1 MNTNSKPINEQPEPK
16 QDDRNRRDEEQFW
29 TEWWREYAQTWK

>member
-1 MNTNSKPINEQPEPK
+1 MNTNNKTTNEQNDPK
-16 QDDRNRRDEEQFW
+16 QDDQNRSDDEQFW

>member
-1 MNTNSKPINEQPEPK
+1 MNPTNTKPTNESEPK
-16 QDDRNRRDEEQFW
+16 QDERKAGEEQFW